1 MKSIEITLNI
11 ILNDNKESINLQ
23 NIVEE
28 LRMLFK
34 DNTEIFPYKAMQAEI
49 SACADGEIA
58 EYCGIEYT
66 IGKEQYSG
74 VPSAMR

>member
-11 ILNDNKESINLQ
+11 ILNDDKESINLQ

-34 DNTEIFPYKAMQAEI
+34 DNTEIFPYEAMQAEI
-49 SACADGEIA
+49 SAFDDGEIA

-66 IGKEQYSG
+66 IEK
-74 VPSAMR
+74 